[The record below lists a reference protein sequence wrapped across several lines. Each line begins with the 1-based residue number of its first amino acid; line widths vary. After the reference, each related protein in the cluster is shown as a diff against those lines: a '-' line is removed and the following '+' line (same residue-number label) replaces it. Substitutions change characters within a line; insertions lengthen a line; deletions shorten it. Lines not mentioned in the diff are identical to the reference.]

1 VKAAAALPVLG
12 ALIAGLLMP
21 VAARAA
27 DEYREQ
33 RIKTA
38 FLVNFAGFVTWPPGT
53 FADATSP
60 IELCILAN
68 DAFGTV
74 LADIAKKKQVDQR
87 PLRISRVFNVED
99 MRRCH
104 IAYLEDASAAS
115 ANLAALAGYH
125 VLTVYEQEAT
135 QNNGVIRFFLDNE
148 RVRFEINIAA
158 ARRENLQMN
167 SKLVNLARVVG
178 Q

>member
-1 VKAAAALPVLG
+1 VKAAAAIPVLG
-12 ALIAGLLMP
+12 VL
-21 VAARAA
+21 VAALLAPVPAAGA

-38 FLVNFAGFVTWPPGT
+38 FLVNFASFVTWPAGT
-53 FADATSP
+53 FTDANSP

-68 DAFGTV
+68 DAFGIV

-104 IAYLEDASAAS
+104 IAYLEDAEAAS

-125 VLTVYEQEAT
+125 VLTVYEQDAT
-135 QNNGVIRFFLDNE
+135 QSNGVIRFFLEDE

>member
-1 VKAAAALPVLG
+1 MKAATAIPALSLLIG
-12 ALIAGLLMP
+12 ALLAP
-21 VAARAA
+21 VPSPAA

-38 FLVNFAGFVTWPPGT
+38 FLVNFAAFVTWPSGT
-53 FADATSP
+53 FADASSP

-74 LADIAKKKQVDQR
+74 LADVAKKKSVNDR

-104 IAYLEDASAAS
+104 IAYLEDAEAAS

-125 VLTVYEQEAT
+125 VLTVYEQESA
-135 QNNGVIRFFLDNE
+135 QDNGVIRFFLDE
-148 RVRFEINIAA
+148 GRVRFEINVAA
-158 ARRENLQMN
+158 ARRESLKLS
-167 SKLVNLARVVG
+167 SKLVSLARVVG